1 MKKRN
6 MDMDVNDY
14 YNMMSG
20 RTKED
25 LWDMPRYNTP
35 YYTPITGVG
44 RPSTARNNHSNRD
57 LDVNEYYASMGNRTY
72 EELWKK
78 PRYNNDYN
86 LPITG
91 KARPAVNK
99 QVRNVTEKIGVNEYA
114 QNFHNRTKEELWN
127 MPVYNDPN
135 NKPIIGPG
143 RNPVIKTGNF
153 SSKMWKDAQ
162 GKAIVSEVK
171 GNHIYRPQ
179 VKKSS
184 GEFKKNTGR
193 QENVVGFGEERKVYM
208 NNRFGIGISGTGNPA
223 IDTMLGSFR
232 SISGLESEWEVE
244 EYNEGGDNG
253 GAHFFPSKTKNSRL
267 VLETGVGT
275 LSPLLAWHMLTMT
288 GSIIKGYLLINLLSP
303 TTGVPVKM
311 WMVVNAFPI
320 KYVAP
325 EFNALSSEVAIER
338 IEFMHN
344 GIVTI

>member
-6 MDMDVNDY
+6 IDMDVNDY
-14 YNMMSG
+14 YNTMSG

-25 LWDMPRYNTP
+25 LWDMPKYNTP

-44 RPSTARNNHSNRD
+44 RPSTTKTNQFDRTLN
-57 LDVNEYYASMGNRTY
+57 VNEYYANMGNRTQ

-78 PRYNNDYN
+78 PRYNDDYN
-86 LPITG
+86 KPIKG
-91 KARPAVNK
+91 RARPAVN
-99 QVRNVTEKIGVNEYA
+99 
-114 QNFHNRTKEELWN
+114 
-127 MPVYNDPN
+127 
-135 NKPIIGPG
+135 
-143 RNPVIKTGNF
+143 KTGNF
-153 SSKMWKDAQ
+153 SSKNWKDAQ

-184 GEFKKNTGR
+184 GDFKTNTGR
-193 QENVVGFGEERKVYM
+193 EEKVIGLGEERKVYL
-208 NNRFGIGISGTGNPA
+208 NNRFGIQISGTGNPE
-223 IDTMLGSFR
+223 IDTIVGSFR

-320 KYVAP
+320 RYVAP

-338 IEFMHN
+338 VEFMHN
-344 GIVTI
+344 GIITI